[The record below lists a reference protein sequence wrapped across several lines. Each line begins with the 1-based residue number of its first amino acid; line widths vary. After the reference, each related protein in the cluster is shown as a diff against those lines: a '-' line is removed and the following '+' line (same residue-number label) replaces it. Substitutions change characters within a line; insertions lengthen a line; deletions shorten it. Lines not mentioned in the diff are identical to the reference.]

1 MGSKRTKRSKAP
13 EPSGD
18 QGDETSDALADALN
32 EARKSPGDEA
42 AWDQVEILAATL
54 QRPDEVA
61 ELYKEVLS
69 RDLPPVLAAT
79 LGKRGASFLEEWYG
93 ENSPGLLELLTRVV
107 ALDPG
112 SGWAFQ
118 RLTVAH
124 TVSGRWDDLL
134 GLYETAITQA
144 IDKERRISLLTE
156 AANVARDFAQYP
168 DRAIGYLEQLV
179 EHKPDDAQLSASL
192 ERLLER
198 QEQWQGLINFWSG
211 RLSSLPT
218 PEANAAR
225 VRIAECYLDRLDQP
239 REALDQARTLLGEG
253 VEDEA
258 ATQLLERIAAMGTA
272 LAPVRI
278 DAMSVL
284 KDYYIEQGRSKDVV
298 RTLEAALALAD
309 RDQSPDLHSE
319 LGEQLKAQGLNDEA
333 MGHFTELLRLDP
345 SSRAALAQLRE
356 LAKLTG
362 NTLAF
367 AEALEGSADPCED
380 VGLRVSFRLEAAV
393 TRSESLED
401 PQGAIALYRQVL
413 DEPKIETPAHLE
425 ALRRIGDLYEASEQ
439 KEEQLDALERQAKL
453 EEEPQVRMAVL
464 GRAARLADELGQT
477 NRALDLWWD
486 RIEKNRA
493 DVEALDAA
501 VGILEREESWESLIG
516 ALRQRAAAPVPELQR
531 RVDLVR
537 IARVQAERLEDLTGA
552 ITSWLEVQE
561 QFGKNAETIDAL
573 ANLFSSTGQWGEL
586 ATLLEEATS
595 NESRHVADM
604 LAWLGD
610 AFREELGEPSRAL
623 DYYLRAQR
631 IDLEHERTL
640 AGLTALLEDEDCRP
654 KAAEAL
660 SDTYDRT
667 DRWSDA
673 LGLLEFQ
680 LAGASN
686 DKHKVRILRGAAK
699 TQEERA
705 EDLKA
710 ALGSLCRA
718 FPLAPDNVLI
728 ENDITRLAEATG
740 VWEPVAVSVHEA
752 ADEASEL
759 PRELHLRTSEATIAE
774 EHLKAPDVG
783 LQAYSAVL
791 KKAADRLDA
800 AEGVIRMSGQLQ
812 QWEPLAEAVLTSAKA
827 RAELSP
833 KLISAM
839 EDIADASGV
848 WNELVSAVETTL
860 TTSSDVPP
868 AVGRDL
874 DRLVARWHEERR
886 GDADAAEAAFRRGS
900 SREGEDLEVLQALAR
915 LQRRNPGRELY
926 DTLARVS
933 NLVLGDNDLD
943 PLYEAATLALDPI
956 NDPKLAVPTLERL
969 YREASG
975 LWRGERQAA
984 GKMSPEGATR
994 WALEELIRIRE
1005 EAGEHEATVTL
1016 LGQGGQLPLAPESW
1030 REMRKRAG
1038 AICAGPLNDRSRAI
1052 TLYRSI
1058 LDETP
1063 NDAEAVQMLAEACE
1077 TEGRLPELLDLRKHE
1092 LSLNPDPER
1101 VLVLRLDIARL
1112 VGELAAR
1119 GGRLEALKANLGQ
1132 RPGHPDSIKALI
1144 EMLEEARRYDDLADL
1159 LTEQAAKLS
1168 EAADGEQA
1176 SELWAK
1182 VADLAEE
1189 RLDNIERAIHSHS
1202 QVAELTSAIRSLDA
1216 LARLHQDRG
1225 ENADAARWLARRLEA
1240 TEGEE
1245 RTAIALQ
1252 LANTRLAA
1260 GQQKRAIA
1268 CLEAAHEEAPSST
1281 KIRDLLA
1288 EQYRK
1293 TEAWEPLARLLT
1305 RAAQH
1310 VEDDATLIDFARE
1323 AATIYG
1329 QLGSPDKAIE
1339 GLRKAA
1345 KAVPDDQELRRML
1358 ADGLL
1363 VAGQHEEG
1371 EAILVELIE
1380 QFGRRR
1386 NTERA
1391 SLHYK
1396 LAQIKKGQGD
1406 FEEALVQLETAS
1418 SMAVGNTRIM
1428 GTLAQLSKEAGQ
1440 HDRAERTYRALLMV
1454 VRRQQ
1459 PEDDDALGQS
1469 EVLYEL
1475 HQLALEREQGDQA
1488 EELMRLALQAVAGS
1502 RDESRRFRRA
1512 MLERG
1517 EHELLLKALTRRVDA
1532 AAAGEELAEVLE
1544 HVAEVLEEHLSRSV
1558 DAFDSRLKAL
1568 EEAPDAWHIHDKT
1581 RTLAA
1586 SLTLTD
1592 KYVETLKD
1600 RIERTRRKSDAN
1612 LATDL
1617 LERLGQIL
1625 EEDVGD
1631 LDGAAEA
1638 FSNMV
1643 GWGARPAE
1651 ARLALAR
1658 VSLKRHDTD
1667 EAIRLL
1673 EKVVGDESAP
1683 QATCTDARYRLAR
1696 VQLGSEVRRQDGLA
1710 SLECALKEDADYE
1723 RAGAILRDVTTDGT
1737 DDPSV
1742 LAIYRNVA
1750 KASEEPELLLDYYR
1764 KRSVCFDVTLA
1775 ELREGVNVAIK
1786 REDEVT
1792 ADSILMRAIDIALS
1806 AEEGLTAALWAPIT
1820 LAQRRQATGDL
1831 HEAVLWMQRAAEA
1844 TPDSQR
1850 AFELWLEAASIAVEG
1865 KDLAAAVE
1873 VYERLFETDPL
1884 NALVW
1889 KPLLE
1894 VVCQTGDEEQL
1905 VVVVNSVIEKLPEES
1920 DRNVVR
1926 LIHAKFLSTISGREP
1941 DAADVLRTVLANDKG
1956 HTEASSLLAD
1966 LFERTGYD
1974 EDLAELLTEQA
1985 EEAYRREDH
1994 HTVHELTLRLGKLLE
2009 RVRLDDAKAV
2019 YRRALKVLHDDREI
2033 AEALLAVFSPEDDP
2047 RERVDLLERP
2057 LAHEEGEAGAQL
2069 ALTLADEWEALEDDD
2084 GVRRV
2089 LNRGY
2094 EACPEYEPLRER
2106 LEKWYQGREEWRP
2119 LAELLTAEAARRD
2132 TASVSVALLRNASA
2146 IYLEAL
2152 KDAAS
2157 AATALSTA
2165 RTYEPT
2171 NLGILEELV
2180 QRRSQASQH
2189 QIAIDEVTTALE
2201 EHGDSDVRPSLLRMR
2216 ANLHIA
2222 LGMTGN
2228 AVADLEEAYAIVGHE
2243 LEFELIAGL
2252 ETHLQSLSG
2261 TDDVDA
2267 QRPPTLRL
2275 VEVLKTKG
2283 EIGRA
2288 RELISEWLA
2297 RAPQDLEALYQLRT
2311 FDEIDE
2317 RWEAVA
2323 ATCSQLV
2330 MLDTAEAQVD
2340 AVRRL
2345 VNACERLERPEDSR
2359 TGLERVH
2366 EDQPEDTDVR
2376 NLLWKLYEQIG
2387 ATRELASMYIVEA
2400 LRVEEPEER
2409 YGMLRRAGELY
2420 LQTRE
2425 GIPMAVEPLEE
2436 ALRIKPA
2443 DHETIVLL
2451 VDAYIASQSLER
2463 AQELLEQTIAGINR
2477 RGPQLAELQHRMAR
2491 IAGVLGDRNTQLQWL
2506 NAALDSN
2513 KRDGYVAAD
2522 LAEIAME
2529 LGDHTVALKALRV
2542 VTVSRRESPLSLA
2555 MAFLYQAQIAMA
2567 KGEKRQAQMWARR
2580 ALSEDAELEAAVQ
2593 FLDEL
2598 GN

>member
-1 MGSKRTKRSKAP
+1 MGSKRSKRSKVP
-13 EPSGD
+13 EPSGA
-18 QGDETSDALADALN
+18 QGDETSDALADALD

-61 ELYKEVLS
+61 ALYREVLS
-69 RDLPPVLAAT
+69 KDLPPVLAAT
-79 LGKRGASFLEEWYG
+79 LGKRGVSFLEEWYG
-93 ENSPGLLELLTRVV
+93 ENSPALLELLARVV

-112 SGWAFQ
+112 SEWAFQ

-124 TVSGRWDDLL
+124 TVAARWDDLL
-134 GLYETAITQA
+134 ELYETAIKQA
-144 IDKERRISLLTE
+144 LDKERRISLLTE

-211 RLSSLPT
+211 RLSSLSA
-218 PEANAAR
+218 PEAHAAR

-239 REALDQARTLLGEG
+239 RQALDHARELLEEG
-253 VEDEA
+253 AEGEA
-258 ATQLLERIAAMGTA
+258 ATQLLERIAAMETA
-272 LAPVRI
+272 LVPARM
-278 DAMSVL
+278 DAMAVL
-284 KDYYIEQGRSKDVV
+284 KGYYIEQGRAKDIV

-309 RDQSPDLHSE
+309 RGQSVNLHGE
-319 LGEQLKAQGLNDEA
+319 LGEQLMAQGLNAEA
-333 MGHFTELLRLDP
+333 MGHLTRLLRLDP
-345 SSRAALAQLRE
+345 SSRPALSKLRE
-356 LAKLTG
+356 LSKLTG

-367 AEALEGSADPCED
+367 AEALEGAADPCEE
-380 VGLRVSFRLEAAV
+380 VELRVNFRLEAAV
-393 TRSESLED
+393 TRSTSLED

-413 DEPKIETPAHLE
+413 DEPQAGASAHLE
-425 ALRRIGDLYEASEQ
+425 ALRRIGDLYEAAEQ

-453 EEEPQVRMAVL
+453 EKEPQVRMAVL

-477 NRALDLWWD
+477 SRALDLWWD
-486 RIEKNRA
+486 RIEKNRG

-537 IARVQAERLEDLTGA
+537 IARAQEERLEDLTGA

-561 QFGKNAETIDAL
+561 QFGKSSETIDAL
-573 ANLFSSTGQWGEL
+573 ANLFSRTGQWENL

-610 AFREELGEPSRAL
+610 AFREELGDPSRAL

-640 AGLTALLEDEDCRP
+640 AGLTALLENEGCRP

-673 LGLLEFQ
+673 LALLEYQ
-680 LAGASN
+680 LAGASD

-699 TQEERA
+699 TQELRA
-705 EDLKA
+705 EDFKA

-718 FPLAPDNVLI
+718 FPLAPDNGLI
-728 ENDITRLAEATG
+728 EADINRLAEATG
-740 VWEPVAVSVHEA
+740 EWEPVAVSIHEA
-752 ADEASEL
+752 ADKASEL
-759 PRELHLRTSEATIAE
+759 PRELHLRFVEATIAE
-774 EHLKAPDVG
+774 LHLKAPDVG
-783 LQAYSAVL
+783 HQAYTAVL
-791 KKAADRLDA
+791 EKAPDRLDA
-800 AEGVIRMSGQLQ
+800 AEGVIRMTGQLQ
-812 QWEPLAEAVLTSAKA
+812 QWEPLSKAILVSAKA

-833 KLISAM
+833 KLVEAM
-839 EDIADASGV
+839 EGIADASGV
-848 WNELVSAVETTL
+848 WNELVAALEGAVSTDDDL
-860 TTSSDVPP
+860 PP
-868 AVGRDL
+868 AVGRDF
-874 DRLVARWHEERR
+874 DRLVARWHEDKRE
-886 GDADAAEAAFRRGS
+886 DADAAEAAFRRGS
-900 SREGEDLEVLQALAR
+900 SREGEDLEILQALAR
-915 LQRRNPGRELY
+915 LQRRSPGRELY
-926 DTLARVS
+926 ETLIRVS
-933 NLVLGDNDLD
+933 NLVLGDNNLD
-943 PLYEAATLALDPI
+943 PLYEAATIALEPI
-956 NDPKLAVPTLERL
+956 DDSRLSVPTLERL

-975 LWRGERQAA
+975 LWRGGRNSA

-1005 EAGEHEATVTL
+1005 EAGEHEATVAL

-1038 AICAGPLNDRSRAI
+1038 AICAGPLNDRNRAI

-1063 NDAEAVQMLAEACE
+1063 NDAETVQMLAEACE
-1077 TEGRLPELLDLRKHE
+1077 VEGRLPELLDLRKHE

-1101 VLVLRLDIARL
+1101 VLILRLDIARL
-1112 VGELAAR
+1112 VGELTSR

-1144 EMLEEARRYDDLADL
+1144 EMLEEARRYDNLADL

-1168 EAADGEQA
+1168 EAAEGEQA

-1182 VADLAEE
+1182 VATLSED
-1189 RLDNIERAIHSHS
+1189 RLDNIDRAIHSHT
-1202 QVAELTSAIRSLDA
+1202 QVAELTSAIASLDA
-1216 LARLHQDRG
+1216 LARLHRDRG
-1225 ENADAARWLARRLEA
+1225 EHADAARWLARRLEA
-1240 TEGEE
+1240 TEGDE
-1245 RTAIALQ
+1245 RTAVALQ

-1260 GQQKRAIA
+1260 GQQKRAIT
-1268 CLEAAHEEAPSST
+1268 CLEAAHEEAPAST
-1281 KIRDLLA
+1281 EIRDLLA
-1288 EQYRK
+1288 EQYRTTK
-1293 TEAWEPLARLLT
+1293 AWESLARHLT

-1310 VEDDATLIDFARE
+1310 VEDETTLIDFGRE

-1329 QLGSPDKAIE
+1329 RLGSPDKAIE
-1339 GLRKAA
+1339 VLRKAA
-1345 KAVPDDQELRRML
+1345 KAVPDDQKLRGML

-1363 VAGQHEEG
+1363 VAGQLEEG
-1371 EAILVELIE
+1371 ETILSELIE

-1396 LAQIKKGQGD
+1396 LAQIKKGQGNL
-1406 FEEALVQLETAS
+1406 EEALVQLETAS
-1418 SMAVGNTRIM
+1418 SMAVGDTRIM

-1475 HQLALEREQGDQA
+1475 HQLARERGQDDQA

-1502 RDESRRFRRA
+1502 RAESRRFRRA

-1517 EHELLLKALTRRVDA
+1517 EHELLLKALTRRADS
-1532 AAAGEELAEVLE
+1532 AAAGEELAEVLD
-1544 HVAEVLEEHLSRSV
+1544 HLSDVLQEHLSRSV
-1558 DAFDSRLKAL
+1558 DAFESRLKAL

-1581 RTLAA
+1581 RALAA
-1586 SLTLTD
+1586 SLSLTN
-1592 KYVETLKD
+1592 KYVEALKD
-1600 RIERTRRKSDAN
+1600 RVERTRRKSDAS

-1617 LERLGQIL
+1617 LERLGLVL

-1651 ARLALAR
+1651 ARVALAR
-1658 VSLKRHDTD
+1658 VSIKRHDAD
-1667 EAIRLL
+1667 EAVRLL
-1673 EKVVGDESAP
+1673 EKVVGDQSAP
-1683 QATCTDARYRLAR
+1683 PMTRTDARYRLAR

-1710 SLECALKEDADYE
+1710 SLEIALKEDAGYE
-1723 RAGAILRDVTTDGT
+1723 RAGAILRDITADGT
-1737 DDPSV
+1737 DDPAV
-1742 LAIYRNVA
+1742 LATYRTVA
-1750 KASEEPELLLDYYR
+1750 KASEDDVLLLDYFR

-1786 REDEVT
+1786 QKDEAT
-1792 ADSILMRAIDIALS
+1792 ADSFLMRAIDIALS
-1806 AEEGLTAALWAPIT
+1806 AEDGLTVALWAPIT

-1850 AFELWLEAASIAVEG
+1850 AFELWLDAASMAMEG
-1865 KDLAAAVE
+1865 KDLTAASE
-1873 VYERLFETDPL
+1873 VYERLFESEPT
-1884 NALVW
+1884 NELVW
-1889 KPLLE
+1889 KPLIE
-1894 VVCQTGDEEQL
+1894 VVCQSGDEEKL
-1905 VVVVNSVIEKLPEES
+1905 VVVVNSVTEGLTEES

-1926 LIHAKFLSTISGREP
+1926 LMHAKFLSEISGREP
-1941 DAADVLRTVLANDKG
+1941 DAADVLRNILSNDKG
-1956 HTEASSLLAD
+1956 HTEASTLLAD

-1974 EDLAELLTEQA
+1974 EDLAELLAEQL

-1994 HTVHELTLRLGKLLE
+1994 QTVHDLSLRLGKLLE
-2009 RVRLDDAKAV
+2009 RVRLDDAKSV
-2019 YRRALKVLHDDREI
+2019 YRRALKVLRDDRDL
-2033 AEALLAVFSPEDDP
+2033 AEALLVVLGPEDDP

-2057 LAHEEGEAGAQL
+2057 LAQEEGESAARL
-2069 ALTLADEWEALEDDD
+2069 ALTLADEWQALEDHD

-2089 LNRGY
+2089 LTRGY
-2094 EACPEYEPLRER
+2094 DACPEHDPLRER
-2106 LEKWYQGREEWRP
+2106 LEKWYQEREEWKP
-2119 LAELLTAEAARRD
+2119 LAELLMAEAARLD

-2157 AATALSTA
+2157 AAIALSAA
-2165 RTYEPT
+2165 RSYEPS
-2171 NLGILEELV
+2171 NLILLEELV

-2189 QIAIDEVTTALE
+2189 QIAIEEVTAALDE
-2201 EHGDSDVRPSLLRMR
+2201 QGDGDVRPNLLRMR

-2222 LGMTGN
+2222 LGQTGN
-2228 AVADLEEAYAIVGHE
+2228 AVNDLEEAYAIVGHE

-2252 ETHLQSLSG
+2252 ETHLQSLVP
-2261 TDDVDA
+2261 TDDTEA
-2267 QRPPTLRL
+2267 QRAATLRL
-2275 VEVLKTKG
+2275 VEVLKNKG

-2288 RELISEWLA
+2288 RELISEWLNQ
-2297 RAPQDLEALYQLRT
+2297 APQDLEALYLLRT

-2323 ATCSQLV
+2323 STCSHLV
-2330 MLDTAEAQVD
+2330 MLDTEAAQVD

-2345 VNACERLERPEDSR
+2345 VKACEKLEKPEDARS
-2359 TGLERVH
+2359 GLERVH
-2366 EDQPEDTDVR
+2366 EDQSENTEVR
-2376 NLLWKLYEQIG
+2376 DLLWKLYEQIG

-2400 LRVEEPEER
+2400 LRVEDLEQR
-2409 YGMLRRAGELY
+2409 YAMLRRAGELY

-2425 GIPMAVEPLEE
+2425 GIPSAVEPLEE
-2436 ALRIKPA
+2436 ALRIKPS
-2443 DHETIVLL
+2443 DHETILL
-2451 VDAYIASQSLER
+2451 LIDAYIASQSLEK

-2491 IAGVLGDRNTQLQWL
+2491 IAGVLGDQNTQLQWL

-2513 KRDGYVAAD
+2513 KRDGYIAAD
-2522 LAEIAME
+2522 LAELAME

-2555 MAFLYQAQIAMA
+2555 MAFLYQAQIALA
-2567 KGEKRQAQMWARR
+2567 KGEERQAQMWARR
-2580 ALSEDAELEAAVQ
+2580 ALSEDTKLEAAIK
-2593 FLDEL
+2593 FLEEM